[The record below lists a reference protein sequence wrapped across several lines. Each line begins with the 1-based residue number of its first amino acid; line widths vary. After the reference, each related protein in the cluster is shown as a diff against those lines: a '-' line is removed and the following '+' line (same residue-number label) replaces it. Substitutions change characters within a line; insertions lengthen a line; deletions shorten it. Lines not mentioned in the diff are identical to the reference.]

1 MRKEYKRLGEYIQ
14 PINIR
19 NTELKVDL
27 LLGVSVQKIFIPSI
41 ANTVGT
47 NFRRYKIVE
56 KRQFVYIADTSRR
69 GDKIGIAMLSEHD
82 IALVSQAYTV
92 FEVVSKDKLLPEY
105 LMMWFTRTE
114 FDRYARFHSHGSVR
128 EAFDWDAMCD
138 VELPIPSIEKQR
150 EIVAEYQAVE
160 NKIKTNE
167 QICKKLEATAKALY
181 KHWFVDFEFPNEED
195 MPYKSSGGTMV
206 YNEELEKKI
215 PEGWEVIK
223 VKDFCDEMKNG
234 ATPSRGNLSYWNSRD
249 IPWVKTGE
257 VSNNVIFEAEEYISN
272 LGFKRSST
280 KIIPKDSVLMA
291 MYGATAAQLSY
302 LKFETTTNQACCAMI
317 CSSKEKSA
325 YLYHAL
331 LNQQKQIETLAIG
344 GAQPNLSKQII
355 EEISLVQPLNLPDNS
370 IKVFAS
376 LIDFKA
382 SKILESIGL
391 RRIQSLLLSRM
402 ASESLS
408 D

>member
-1 MRKEYKRLGEYIQ
+1 MREGYKRLGEYIQ

-47 NFRRYKIVE
+47 NFKRYKIVG

-82 IALVSQAYTV
+82 VALVSQAYTV
-92 FEVVSKDKLLPEY
+92 FEVIDKDKLLPEY

-114 FDRYARFHSHGSVR
+114 FDRYARYHSHGSVR

-167 QICKKLEATAKALY
+167 QICEKLEAAAQALY

-195 MPYKSSGGTMV
+195 MPYKSSGGAMV
-206 YNEELEKKI
+206 YNEELEKEI
-215 PEGWEVIK
+215 PEGWEVKSINEVSALRYGK
-223 VKDFCDEMKNG
+223 MLNSNLFKDSGFPVFSGYGIRGYYDEYMYEK
-234 ATPSRGNLSYWNSRD
+234 PQILVLCRGVSGTGRVELSPEFAYITNLSIVLEININTVAKGYYYYYLKNDNLRSLDSGSAQSQITINDLGKRKTI
-249 IPWVKTGE
+249 IPSINIQTEFQTYFDAIYNYKKNINKESLMLSQLQELLLARIV
-257 VSNNVIFEAEEYISN
+257 ISN
-272 LGFKRSST
+272 ER
-280 KIIPKDSVLMA
+280 
-291 MYGATAAQLSY
+291 Y
-302 LKFETTTNQACCAMI
+302 
-317 CSSKEKSA
+317 
-325 YLYHAL
+325 
-331 LNQQKQIETLAIG
+331 
-344 GAQPNLSKQII
+344 
-355 EEISLVQPLNLPDNS
+355 DNVKN
-370 IKVFAS
+370 KVV
-376 LIDFKA
+376 
-382 SKILESIGL
+382 
-391 RRIQSLLLSRM
+391 
-402 ASESLS
+402 
-408 D
+408 